1 MLSMRFVFRAL
12 GLVLVAAALAF
23 VGLQIAA
30 YTQDLGNAA
39 GEWHTWRTVGLG
51 AALYGMLSILLAV
64 AWQWIVGRADAGA
77 RVTFSD
83 AFEVYGRSQIAKYVP
98 GNVFHFFGRQLLG
111 RDVGWAQGAIAV
123 ASIVETLCLG
133 SAAATLLFLLS
144 LVGHEALLRHPPSW
158 VLGLGAAVAIV
169 GPSLLLRYGRHLPVV
184 RDLGFIVHAD
194 RLGRGLALFPP
205 FAIHAVFFMATGLV
219 FWFLVSSAFGFV
231 SPGLIPGIAVAFVSG
246 WLLGNLTPSA
256 PGGIGVREAI
266 MLPQLAVLIG
276 DSRAIVV
283 VVMFRL
289 VTIGGDLLF
298 LAVASWLN
306 YRRRAALAA

>member
-39 GEWHTWRTVGLG
+39 GEWRTWRTVGLG
-51 AALYGMLSILLAV
+51 AAIYGMLSILLAA
-64 AWQWIVGRADAGA
+64 AWQWIVGRADPGA
-77 RVTFSD
+77 RVTFSH

-98 GNVFHFFGRQLLG
+98 GNVFHFLGRQLLG
-111 RDVGWAQGAIAV
+111 RDVGWSQGAIAV
-123 ASIVETLCLG
+123 ASVVETLCLG
-133 SAAATLLFLLS
+133 SAAAALLFLLGF
-144 LVGHEALLRHPPSW
+144 VGHEALLRHTPPW
-158 VLGLGAAVAIV
+158 VLGLGAAAAIA

-184 RDLGFIVHAD
+184 RDLGFIIHAD
-194 RLGRGLALFPP
+194 RLGRGLALLPP
-205 FAIHAVFFMATGLV
+205 FAIHAAFFMATSVV
-219 FWFLVSSAFGFV
+219 FWFLVSGAFGFV
-231 SPGLIPGIAVAFVSG
+231 SPGLIPGIAAAFVSG
-246 WLLGNLTPSA
+246 WLLGNVTPSA
-256 PGGIGVREAI
+256 PGGIGVREAV

-276 DSRAIVV
+276 DSRAVVV

-306 YRRRAALAA
+306 YRRRADQAA